1 MLTNIYLIT
10 TIFSWITILSFSA
23 ASISKLEKEGYKFR
37 KQKNTPAE
45 LLFKFIKSSFMYF
58 VPVANIFITLLILNK
73 SDQVYTKIKEDFIKE
88 NKIYKKELDGID
100 NNYTGEATFQEKKAE
115 DNKEYTPEN
124 QQQPVHE
131 DIYSSIL
138 PESFND
144 FITPEMIDYM
154 AQKNM
159 TTSEML
165 DYLRQQEKIY
175 KIQESADLMERIDS
189 HIEECKNRPK
199 EYSKGAPNNNK

>member
-23 ASISKLEKEGYKFR
+23 ASVSKMEKEGYKFR

-45 LLFKFIKSSFMYF
+45 LLFKFIKSSFLYF
-58 VPVANIFITLLILNK
+58 IPGANIFIALLILNK
-73 SDQVYTKIKEDFIKE
+73 SDQVYTKIKEDYIKE
-88 NKIYKKELDGID
+88 NKIYKQELDGID

-131 DIYSSIL
+131 DIYSPIS
-138 PESFND
+138 PESFNEI
-144 FITPEMIDYM
+144 ITPEMIDYM
-154 AQKNM
+154 TKENM

-165 DYLRQQEKIY
+165 DYLRQQERAY
-175 KIQESADLMERIDS
+175 KAQEAADLMRRIDS

-199 EYSKGAPNNNK
+199 EYSKGKPNSNK